1 MKISVVDLTV
11 GYGSNSIL
19 TGINFTL
26 VENSLIGLIG
36 VNGSGKTTLLETLM
50 GEIPAISG
58 EVTPEL
64 AGRASFLPQDVDDP
78 PFLTVKEVVETGL
91 HVGNAHQN
99 VMKFLGT
106 CEISHL
112 HDRKFSKLS
121 GGEKKR
127 AWLSFILAQNRE
139 LIFLDEPFS
148 AIDHQS
154 KEDFYT
160 LLRNISASG
169 KTIFVVSHDSELIS
183 KHADQILE
191 ARENR
196 IYEI

>member
-26 VENSLIGLIG
+26 VENSLIALIG

-50 GEIPAISG
+50 GEIPAING

-64 AGRASFLPQDVDDP
+64 VGRASFLPQDVDDP
-78 PFLTVKEVVETGL
+78 PFLTIKEVVETGF
-91 HVGNAHQN
+91 HVGNFDQN
-99 VMKFLGT
+99 VMELLDT

-112 HDRKFSKLS
+112 YDRKFSELS

-154 KEDFYT
+154 KEDFYK

-183 KHADQILE
+183 KHADKILE
-191 ARENR
+191 ARGNR
-196 IYEI
+196 IYEV

>member
-1 MKISVVDLTV
+1 MKISVVDLAV
-11 GYGSNSIL
+11 GYGNNSIL

-26 VENSLIGLIG
+26 VENSLIALIG

-50 GEIPAISG
+50 GEIPAING

-64 AGRASFLPQDVDDP
+64 VGRASFLPQDVDDP
-78 PFLTVKEVVETGL
+78 PFLTIKEVVETGF
-91 HVGNAHQN
+91 HVGNFDQN
-99 VMKFLGT
+99 VMELLDT

-112 HDRKFSKLS
+112 YDRKFSELS

-154 KEDFYT
+154 KEDFYK

-183 KHADQILE
+183 KHADKILE
-191 ARENR
+191 ARGNR
-196 IYEI
+196 IYEV

>member
-36 VNGSGKTTLLETLM
+36 VNGSGKTTLLETLL

-58 EVTPEL
+58 EVTPGL
-64 AGRASFLPQDVDDP
+64 VGRASFLPQDVDDP
-78 PFLTVKEVVETGL
+78 PFLTVKEVVETGF
-91 HVGNAHQN
+91 HVGDFHQN
-99 VMKFLGT
+99 VMELLDT

-112 HDRKFSKLS
+112 YDRKFSELS

-154 KEDFYT
+154 KEDFYR

-183 KHADQILE
+183 KHADKILE

-196 IYEI
+196 IYEV

>member
-1 MKISVVDLTV
+1 MKISIVDLAV

-36 VNGSGKTTLLETLM
+36 VNGSGKTTLLQTLM

-64 AGRASFLPQDVDDP
+64 VGRASFLPQDVDDP
-78 PFLTVKEVVETGL
+78 PFLTVKEVVETGFL
-91 HVGNAHQN
+91 VGNFHQN
-99 VMKFLGT
+99 VMGLLDT

-112 HDRKFSKLS
+112 CDRKFSELS

-160 LLRNISASG
+160 LLRNISAAG

-183 KHADQILE
+183 KHADKILE
-191 ARENR
+191 ARGNR
-196 IYEI
+196 IYEV

>member
-58 EVTPEL
+58 EVTPGL
-64 AGRASFLPQDVDDP
+64 VGRASFLPQDVDDP
-78 PFLTVKEVVETGL
+78 PFLTVKEVVETGF
-91 HVGNAHQN
+91 HVANFHQN
-99 VMKFLGT
+99 VMELLDI

-112 HDRKFSKLS
+112 YDRKFSELS

-154 KEDFYT
+154 KEDFYM

-183 KHADQILE
+183 KHADKILE

-196 IYEI
+196 IYEV